1 MDRDEL
7 VEVSF
12 WHVNCNYFYLSFIAP
27 QPNPTE
33 SGLENIL
40 FCKMGCIEKLDVGK
54 LG

>member
-1 MDRDEL
+1 MKKVPITWTWRYGL
-7 VEVSF
+7 
-12 WHVNCNYFYLSFIAP
+12 LPFIAP
-27 QPNPTE
+27 HPNPTE